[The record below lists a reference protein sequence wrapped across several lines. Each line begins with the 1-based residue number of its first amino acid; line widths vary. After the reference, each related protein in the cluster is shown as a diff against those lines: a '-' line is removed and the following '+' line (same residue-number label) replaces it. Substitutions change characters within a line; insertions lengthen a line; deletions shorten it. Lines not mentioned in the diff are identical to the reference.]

1 MAFALGLE
9 GPQVKH
15 AVRTFLALWKVFTNY
30 DCSLIEI
37 NPLVVTKS
45 DEIIALDSKINFD
58 DNALFRHKDI
68 QKMRDLS
75 EEEPSEVEA
84 NKYNLNY
91 IKLDGN
97 VGCMVNGAGLAMA
110 TMDIIK
116 LFGGKPANFLDVGG
130 VANAE
135 TVAHGFKIILTDSNV
150 KSILINIFGG
160 IVRCDRVAKGMIDAM
175 SQVAVDVPVIIR
187 LEGTNAEAASEMLRN
202 AKQEFII
209 ADSLEDAAKKAVN
222 ARS

>member
-1 MAFALGLE
+1 
-9 GPQVKH
+9 
-15 AVRTFLALWKVFTNY
+15 
-30 DCSLIEI
+30 
-37 NPLVVTKS
+37 
-45 DEIIALDSKINFD
+45 
-58 DNALFRHKDI
+58 
-68 QKMRDLS
+68 
-75 EEEPSEVEA
+75 
-84 NKYNLNY
+84 
-91 IKLDGN
+91 
-97 VGCMVNGAGLAMA
+97 MA

-135 TVAHGFKIILTDSNV
+135 TVAHGFNIILSDPNV

-222 ARS
+222 ARN